1 MTIRQSNRIPSSL
14 KSRNV
19 NGLSPLHPSRRLA
32 NKLWLAMAILV
43 ALTTVLIT
51 LLVYDRVSKQVQ
63 KQIEAQAF
71 SDADEYARQ
80 VRDFF
85 TSLVGSLRGFATM
98 QPVTGKNEGGIRESL
113 DGFIADIGKDA
124 IAYAYIGFPNGRVV
138 GNTGFSPEILKDHA
152 WWRDLAAGKKPATGP
167 GVPVS
172 RYGVYVGQ
180 PYLSGF
186 EVRVTA
192 TFPVVSNR
200 GLELAIGTEVKI
212 GSLASVLDEARFSF
226 KDNAVFFCDQN
237 GRLIANP
244 RKLVEVPLS
253 SMRSQP
259 AISMALRNPDMM
271 RGTCVYQ
278 TKLGRM
284 VGVFVRDGDLGWL
297 TVVERDYRTVMKPLN
312 DLTTGIVIVSILV
325 ILGFSGPLAWAMA
338 TSITRPL
345 QGLLRA
351 MRRVRTGDFSGRAEE
366 KGHDEIAELAHDFNS
381 MAESLEDTIESL
393 HQKEKAAARARID
406 ALQAQINPHFLFNS
420 LEMIDGMLFEEKP
433 ERVREMVVAMAK
445 LLRYTIDS
453 EHEDSTVG
461 AELQH
466 ADHYLRLQS
475 NRFADA
481 LTYEI
486 KLEERVAF
494 KHALRLLVQPLVENA
509 VKHGFRHRRQRMHII
524 VSAGLMHD
532 SAINITVEDDGTGMS
547 PARLEELRRKLE
559 DDMMNTDG
567 IGLLNVQ
574 RRIRLRFGAA
584 YGMTIDSTEEIGTR
598 VTLRLPAEFSE
609 PGGEIN

>member
-1 MTIRQSNRIPSSL
+1 
-14 KSRNV
+14 
-19 NGLSPLHPSRRLA
+19 
-32 NKLWLAMAILV
+32 
-43 ALTTVLIT
+43 
-51 LLVYDRVSKQVQ
+51 
-63 KQIEAQAF
+63 
-71 SDADEYARQ
+71 
-80 VRDFF
+80 
-85 TSLVGSLRGFATM
+85 
-98 QPVTGKNEGGIRESL
+98 
-113 DGFIADIGKDA
+113 
-124 IAYAYIGFPNGRVV
+124 
-138 GNTGFSPEILKDHA
+138 
-152 WWRDLAAGKKPATGP
+152 
-167 GVPVS
+167 
-172 RYGVYVGQ
+172 
-180 PYLSGF
+180 
-186 EVRVTA
+186 
-192 TFPVVSNR
+192 
-200 GLELAIGTEVKI
+200 
-212 GSLASVLDEARFSF
+212 
-226 KDNAVFFCDQN
+226 
-237 GRLIANP
+237 
-244 RKLVEVPLS
+244 
-253 SMRSQP
+253 
-259 AISMALRNPDMM
+259 
-271 RGTCVYQ
+271 
-278 TKLGRM
+278 
-284 VGVFVRDGDLGWL
+284 
-297 TVVERDYRTVMKPLN
+297 
-312 DLTTGIVIVSILV
+312 
-325 ILGFSGPLAWAMA
+325 
-338 TSITRPL
+338 
-345 QGLLRA
+345 
-351 MRRVRTGDFSGRAEE
+351 
-366 KGHDEIAELAHDFNS
+366 
-381 MAESLEDTIESL
+381 
-393 HQKEKAAARARID
+393 
-406 ALQAQINPHFLFNS
+406 
-420 LEMIDGMLFEEKP
+420 
-433 ERVREMVVAMAK
+433 MVVAMAK